1 MIAPAARIG
10 QWTAVPGSSIF
21 PGLKQRIPAL
31 TRGSRS
37 RPCAPGPI
45 LPITTVRPRPADWRR
60 LHDEASRNRE
70 TFYLDPATGL
80 AVFTEFGLRQRGSC
94 CRSGCRHCPWEADR
108 ADTGEDAPT
117 VEPPHWLTRLRP
129 EPQPVDVLFWSG
141 GKDSFLAYRALLR
154 EGTRPVV
161 LLTTFDAA
169 SRTIAHQELRVELV
183 IRQAEHLQVPL
194 LGVPLHPGLAYEA
207 RIGEAVSLIP
217 AVARFVFGDLHL
229 EHIREWRTGAFRE
242 LAERRDAS
250 LHFPIWQEPCE
261 VLMTDLEA
269 SGIVC
274 EVSAVTDAARGAL
287 VPGQRFD
294 RDTMMRLPDG
304 VDRFGENGEFHTLAK
319 VWEVAADRLPDAG
332 IDSEYAA
339 RDLERA
345 MAARWPDDVAGD
357 R

>member
-1 MIAPAARIG
+1 MSPPDAP
-10 QWTAVPGSSIF
+10 S
-21 PGLKQRIPAL
+21 
-31 TRGSRS
+31 
-37 RPCAPGPI
+37 
-45 LPITTVRPRPADWRR
+45 DWRR

-70 TFYLDPATGL
+70 TFYLDPVTGL
-80 AVFTEFGLRQRGSC
+80 AVFTEFGLRQRDGC
-94 CRSGCRHCPWEADR
+94 CWSGCRHCPYEAGR
-108 ADTGEDAPT
+108 ADPGDSASKVAP
-117 VEPPHWLTRLRP
+117 PQWLTRLRP
-129 EPQPVDVLFWSG
+129 EPESVDVLFWSG

-154 EGTRPVV
+154 EGARHAV

-183 IRQAEHLQVPL
+183 IRQAEHLSVPL

-207 RIGEAVSLIP
+207 RVAEAVALIP

-242 LAERRDAS
+242 LAASRGAS
-250 LHFPIWQEPCE
+250 LHFPIWQVPCE
-261 VLMTDLEA
+261 VLMKDLEA

-274 EVSAVTDAARGAL
+274 EVSAVTDAARGGL

-294 RDTMMRLPDG
+294 REAMMRLPDG

-319 VWEVAADRLPDAG
+319 VWEPAADRLPDAG
-332 IDSEYAA
+332 IDPECTA